1 MVGPQDPS
9 ARGAKCGILGAMP
22 LVRDTF
28 CSFCGTK
35 YPEAPS
41 YPRSCPSC
49 KTTVWSNP
57 VPVCV
62 VLAQIVD
69 GGRTGLLV
77 IRRAIPPAIGKLAL
91 VGGFL
96 EDHESWQEGA
106 AREVVEETGVKV
118 DPATLEQLWWASSS
132 PKPNRVLMFSVAPP
146 QPVEG
151 MVPFAPDP
159 EASERGLIFG
169 PEGLDEVFAFSLHT
183 EAARKYFASRAITG
197 PHGFVPR

>member
-1 MVGPQDPS
+1 
-9 ARGAKCGILGAMP
+9 MP
-22 LVRDTF
+22 PVRDTF

-35 YPEAPS
+35 YPEPLT
-41 YPRSCPSC
+41 YPRTCPSC
-49 KTTVWSNP
+49 KTMVWANP

-62 VLAQIVD
+62 VLVQVVD

-96 EDHESWQEGA
+96 EDHESWQQGA
-106 AREVVEETGVKV
+106 AREVVEETGVRV
-118 DPATLEQLWWASSS
+118 DPATLEQLWWSSSS

-151 MVPFAPDP
+151 MVPFTPDP

-169 PEGLDEVFAFSLHT
+169 PDGLDEVFAFTLHT
-183 EAARKYFASRAITG
+183 EAARKYFAARGISG